1 MDKLATPIEATESVE
16 SPKGSKFVPPR
27 YLAWIYAVDKFGVE
41 ERGIERVEPEE
52 RANNGTIKQFVSVI
66 GLWFAGCGGIT
77 TMSSFFLP
85 TIWYGLNMKQSLLS
99 GLIGLNIGCLV
110 PAYCSVMGPKSGC
123 RQMVTARFLFGHW
136 GVKFVSVI
144 VILGGIGWSVVNC
157 VVGGQ
162 MLQAVSGNK
171 VSLALGI
178 VIVFLASW
186 LVGVFG
192 IRVVLRFQGIVAIP
206 TNIAILL
213 YYIVVCKRI
222 GWVSETNKMVAD
234 LGYDSLTT
242 TGHWLSFFTIAY
254 SCTATWGSCASDY
267 YILFPQ
273 KTSSWTVF
281 LVTFLGVAVP
291 SNFAAI
297 VGLLAG
303 TISYSYK
310 PWSDAYNDYGIGGII
325 NAGFLPWGG
334 FGKFVV
340 VLLYV
345 SVICNTL
352 MNAYSA
358 PFEFQLISTKFVLVP
373 RWIWATIIS
382 IIVLVIS
389 LAGREHLSTII
400 GNVLPMLGYWITIY
414 IVLLLEENFIFR
426 NKHTLKLH
434 SREMELESY
443 HEYLE
448 LGLKND
454 STSISE
460 SGSLTNVKTTKNQLY
475 NWNVWCQPS
484 RYTLGLAAAVAF
496 ICGAVGAAMGMDQV
510 YYVGP
515 IAKKIGESGGDIGMW
530 LCAGFCGI
538 TYPILRYFEL
548 KYLKR

>member
-1 MDKLATPIEATESVE
+1 MEKLEAPIEATESVQ
-16 SPKGSKFVPPR
+16 SPINSKFVPPR
-27 YLAWIYAVDKFGVE
+27 YLAWIYAVDRFGVE
-41 ERGIERVEPEE
+41 ERGIERVDPEE
-52 RANNGTIKQFVSVI
+52 RAKNGTIKQFASVV

-85 TIWYGLNMKQSLLS
+85 TLWYGLDMKQSLIA
-99 GLIGLNIGCLV
+99 GLIGMNLGCLV
-110 PAYCSVMGPKSGC
+110 PAYCSIMGPKSGC

-186 LVGVFG
+186 LVGLFG
-192 IRVVLRFQGIVAIP
+192 IRIVLRFQGIVAIP

-213 YYIVVCKRI
+213 YYIVVCKRVDWI
-222 GWVSETNKMVAD
+222 SESNKMVAD
-234 LGYDSLTT
+234 LGYDSLTA

-267 YILFPQ
+267 YSYFPQ
-273 KTSSWTVF
+273 KTPSLTVF

-310 PWSDAYNDYGIGGII
+310 PWADAYNDYGIGGII

-340 VLLYV
+340 VLLYI
-345 SVICNTL
+345 SVICNTV

-426 NKHTLKLH
+426 NKYTLKLH
-434 SREMELESY
+434 LQEFEDSRSEYVDLET
-443 HEYLE
+443 
-448 LGLKND
+448 KAD
-454 STSISE
+454 TTSISE
-460 SGSLTNVKTTKNQLY
+460 CDLGHTKISVTQLY
-475 NWNVWCQPS
+475 NWNVWDRPS
-484 RYTLGLAAAVAF
+484 KYTLGLAAALAF
-496 ICGAVGAAMGMDQV
+496 VCGAVGAAMGMDQV
-510 YYVGP
+510 YYIGP
-515 IAKKIGESGGDIGMW
+515 IAKKIGENGGDIGMW
-530 LCAGFCGI
+530 LCAGFCGV
-538 TYPILRYFEL
+538 TYPFLRYLEL
-548 KYLKR
+548 KYLRR